1 MSPDREIIPKPIT
14 DIRKKNRPQLL
25 MKKMKGMLTS
35 SNLGVKN
42 DDNILISSQKISE
55 KDDDN
60 NEVTEKQKGALKTLR
75 LQKLHMSLE
84 TLQAVDGLRGT
95 ISEHMPGVVRRRARQ
110 SPQFLHRRQLTG
122 FHLKTSFRC

>member
-1 MSPDREIIPKPIT
+1 MGSSDDNVSPDRETIPKPTT
-14 DIRKKNRPQLL
+14 DTRKKNRTQLL

-35 SNLGVKN
+35 SNLGAKN

-60 NEVTEKQKGALKTLR
+60 NEVPENKKGALKTLR
-75 LQKLHMSLE
+75 LQKLYMSLE

-95 ISEHMPGVVRRRARQ
+95 ISEHMPGVVR
-110 SPQFLHRRQLTG
+110 S
-122 FHLKTSFRC
+122 